1 MITIKIIIISCR
13 QKTQYFVHL
22 SFNLTFQLNNDIS
35 SDLQKLLKY
44 FTGIAV
50 VAFLAIQLAWVG
62 LGWAINNLALHSKD
76 LRLLSLAI
84 LA

>member
-1 MITIKIIIISCR
+1 MKACVFDSKNNIITIIIIMITIKIIIISCR

-44 FTGIAV
+44 FIGIAV
-50 VAFLAIQLAWVG
+50 VAFLTIQLA
-62 LGWAINNLALHSKD
+62 
-76 LRLLSLAI
+76 
-84 LA
+84 

>member
-1 MITIKIIIISCR
+1 MKGCAFDSKNNIITIIIIMITIKIIIISCR

-44 FTGIAV
+44 FIGIAV
-50 VAFLAIQLAWVG
+50 VAFLTIQLA
-62 LGWAINNLALHSKD
+62 
-76 LRLLSLAI
+76 
-84 LA
+84 